1 MRTISQGQV
10 RFGGEVPSS
19 PESIAKGKEHFTKTF
34 ECYTCHGMA
43 GRGNGQQ
50 ALDGLQDDWGERIW
64 PANLTR
70 PWTYRGGML
79 RRDIFRNI
87 ALGIN
92 GTPMPVFGDSAPL
105 DAELRQQIW
114 HTVNYV
120 QSLWT
125 QAAEPEVKS
134 VLVAKRVEGALP
146 TTPDDAAW
154 KTVPV
159 NYYPLVGQ
167 VIEEPRLFN
176 PMIVG
181 IDVQAVHNGKRN
193 RLPPGVG

>member
-1 MRTISQGQV
+1 MVPRCQ
-10 RFGGEVPSS
+10 GGEVFSKQQITQLVHYIKTFAPVYAEDKPGASWAGGGS
-19 PESIAKGKEHFTKTF
+19 LFAREYCQGQGHFEKTF

-79 RRDIFRNI
+79 RRDIYPQHR
-87 ALGIN
+87 LGIN
-92 GTPMPVFGDSAPL
+92 GTPMPVFGDIARL
-105 DAELRQQIW
+105 DAELREQIW

-134 VLVAKRVEGALP
+134 VLRC
-146 TTPDDAAW
+146 
-154 KTVPV
+154 
-159 NYYPLVGQ
+159 
-167 VIEEPRLFN
+167 
-176 PMIVG
+176 
-181 IDVQAVHNGKRN
+181 QACKSGTADNS
-193 RLPPGVG
+193 